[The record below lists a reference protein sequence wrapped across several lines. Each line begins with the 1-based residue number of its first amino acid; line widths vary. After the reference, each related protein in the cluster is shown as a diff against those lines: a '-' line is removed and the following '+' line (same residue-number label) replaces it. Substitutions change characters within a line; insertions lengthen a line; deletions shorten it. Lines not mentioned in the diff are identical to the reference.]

1 VTESDTLSR
10 LQTALSGRYEVEREL
25 GAGGMAVVFLARD
38 LQHDR
43 AVALKVLREELGA
56 GLATERFHREI
67 RLAAQLV
74 HPNILPLLDSGET
87 EGRLWYAMPYVAG
100 ETLRAR
106 LDRETI
112 LPIDEAIRL
121 TREIAGAL
129 THAHAKGILHR
140 DIKPENI
147 LLADGHALVADF
159 GIARALQGDGSDRI
173 TDTGLTLGT
182 PAYMSPEQSS
192 GEKQLDPR
200 SDLYALA
207 SVCYEMLVGEP
218 PFTGPSA
225 QAIIARRLSQPPPSL
240 RTTRETIS
248 ESLDAAVRRAL
259 ALHPADR
266 FAGTAEFVHVLDDA
280 LGGSAQGAVARH
292 RPVLIAAAL
301 MIVAA
306 VAYPLIKRAPP
317 AANATPDETGIRL
330 AVVPFR
336 LIGGDSAD
344 RYLAAGIT
352 EEVQSDLSNLN
363 GLRVIAQS
371 SVASYATEGRSAREL
386 GALLRADALV
396 EGDVQR
402 AGDAVRVR
410 VRLIDPA
417 AEELKWSQQYD
428 HTTRDVFLIQSEV
441 ASRIAGVLRIQLAE
455 RESRFLRRPPTTNPD
470 AYDIYLRQRSRG
482 VPTRMGRGGLDS
494 AIAQMRQAVALD
506 SSFALARANLAMY
519 LISSV
524 FLYSAAPE
532 RLDEAEQHIREALAT
547 DSSLAIAW
555 KARHDL
561 VWNAVRGWHF
571 EQALADARHAIALQ
585 PSLYEARSSLGSLLF
600 HYGFHEEARRELEAS
615 LSLNPADGCAEPT
628 RCVGFSRP
636 RVARVLWYQQKFDS
650 ALAIHEGF
658 SSSEGFLWE
667 KAIIL
672 NSLGRGTEAL
682 ARLDSTR
689 IEPDRAERVDEVAVR
704 ALIFATLGKREEAL
718 AQIASVMARPGG
730 GSHFHH
736 AQVTLAFAY
745 ARLGQKADAVE
756 WLKQA
761 SENGMP
767 NYPLFRNDPNLR
779 SLQGDPGYEA
789 LMARLQKQHEG
800 YRRLVQGGL

>member
-10 LQTALSGRYEVEREL
+10 LRAALSGRYEVEREL

-74 HPNILPLLDSGET
+74 HPNILPLLDSGEAD
-87 EGRLWYAMPYVAG
+87 GRLWYAMPYVAG
-100 ETLRAR
+100 ETLRTRLAR
-106 LDRETI
+106 EGT

-159 GIARALQGDGSDRI
+159 GIARALHGDGSDRI

-240 RTTRETIS
+240 RTTRQTIS
-248 ESLDAAVRRAL
+248 ESLDAAVRRGL

-266 FAGTAEFVHVLDDA
+266 FPGTAEFVRALDDA
-280 LGGSAQGAVARH
+280 VGGSISAAPARR
-292 RPVLIAAAL
+292 RPVLIAATLVLAAAL
-301 MIVAA
+301 
-306 VAYPLIKRAPP
+306 AYPLLERAPP
-317 AANATPDETGIRL
+317 TASATPDEAGIRL

-386 GALLRADALV
+386 GAALRAEALV

-417 AEELKWSQQYD
+417 TEELKWSQQYD

-455 RESRFLRRPPTTNPD
+455 RESRSLRRPPTTNPD
-470 AYDIYLRQRSRG
+470 AYDIYLRVRSRG
-482 VPTRMGRGGLDS
+482 LPTRMGRGLDS
-494 AIAQMRQAVALD
+494 AIVQMRRAVALD
-506 SSFALARANLAMY
+506 SSFALAKATLATY

-524 FLYSAAPE
+524 FLFNASPE
-532 RLDEAEQHIREALAT
+532 HLDEAERHIREALAT
-547 DSSLAIAW
+547 DSTLAIAW

-571 EQALADARHAIALQ
+571 EQALSYARHAIALQ
-585 PSLYEARSSLGSLLF
+585 PSLYEARSALGSLLF
-600 HYGFHEEARRELEAS
+600 HYGFHEEARQELEAS
-615 LSLNPADGCAEPT
+615 LSLNPADGCDDPT

-658 SSSEGFLWE
+658 ASSEGFLWE

-672 NSLGRGTEAL
+672 NALGRSTEAL

-689 IEPDRAERVDEVAVR
+689 LDRYRVERVDERAAR
-704 ALIFATLGKREEAL
+704 ALIFATLGRREEAL
-718 AQIASVMARPGG
+718 AQIASVVARPGG

-756 WLKQA
+756 WLQRA

-767 NYPLFRNDPNLR
+767 NYPLFRNDPHLR
-779 SLQGDPGYEA
+779 SLQGDPGYES
-789 LMARLQKQHEG
+789 LMARLQKQHEA
-800 YRRLVQGGL
+800 YRRLVQGEP